1 MPLSAVNMVQ
11 NGHLIHQ
18 DVLQFINLLTGVMAD
33 QPVLVTNTVT
43 TAGPSAAF
51 LTRATPIGTGNYLS
65 IAQSPGYTFTDDPHS
80 GLYLDQFGEPGI
92 MTNWQDGSNEGLPT
106 MQFRGW
112 KVDGATKDFG
122 ARMIIMP
129 RSVGIGWT
137 FNQAS
142 VTDTDGLIFFG
153 NDSSQN
159 VVALRSDQAYWG
171 ASFRIYG
178 RYNKDD
184 FNDRG
189 YFEIDYISSAPSPTT
204 NGGSVLLTTNA
215 RWGGG
220 TRTPP
225 DIDIAPSGALKLG
238 SGSQLRWGL
247 DPADSSGGAAFHAFG
262 NGVLGTPDFN
272 TITTMY
278 AQSLTLQQSNAP
290 ATTMQ
295 VFGGKYAPT
304 AGLGANG
311 DWFFRGDTP
320 GVTNQQIYQKVSGV
334 WTPLTTGGAGGNT
347 SILVYSAPAVTGT
360 TVTLPQIPSTNGVF
374 EVAVNGQALMPTRD
388 WTISGNVITFATAL
402 SADDVLVQY
411 QVAPF
416 NPSQVSNHYETTLAP
431 GTSSFTLPAVPS
443 GIPLL
448 TRGGVVQYQSQ
459 GHYSLNGAVVTLGVM
474 VNGTEDGHF
483 SVDYITGGGTD
494 AATVGGLSPSRLAA
508 NSNLLTNGGFE
519 VWQRSTN
526 TISVAS
532 NGVFTADRW
541 QGFILGTSALTVTAD
556 ATNQDTGSWRCASCV
571 ASSGPTVTNPCFI
584 YQNVISAFANGEGQE
599 LRGRILSLSVRVKC
613 NVANACRVN
622 ITDATASAGYY
633 SAYHPGDGAYH
644 TLTVVMTS
652 PISANCVN
660 GQVRVLFEANGTYY
674 VDSAMLV
681 VGSVPADYMP
691 LHPQDDMLRCQRY
704 CTMLGA
710 SASALGQVITTTQ
723 ANILVPVG
731 APGYPSFTWV
741 GGFSA
746 SNLRTA
752 GQGNAVLTAAGAGT
766 GFFTPQRTVEIQY
779 TAGGG
784 GLNPGDATS
793 LLISSP
799 NSLLLEWTP

>member
-1 MPLSAVNMVQ
+1 MPLSAVNMIQ

-18 DVLQFINLLTGVMAD
+18 DVLQFVNLLTGVMAD
-33 QPVLVTNTVT
+33 QPVLITNTVT

-137 FNQAS
+137 YNQAS

-153 NDSSQN
+153 NDSAQN

-247 DPADSSGGAAFHAFG
+247 DPTDSSGGAAFHAFG
-262 NGVLGTPDFN
+262 NGVIGTPDFY
-272 TITTMY
+272 TLSTLYT
-278 AQSLTLQQSNAP
+278 QSVTLQ
-290 ATTMQ
+290 ATSQPLTVMQ

-334 WTPLTTGGAGGNT
+334 WTPLTTGGGGGTT
-347 SILVYSAPAVTGT
+347 SILVYSAPAVTGL
-360 TVTLPQIPSTNGVF
+360 TVTLPQIPATNGVF
-374 EVAVNGQALMPTRD
+374 EVSVNGQALMPTRD

-416 NPSQVSNHYETTLAP
+416 NPAQVSNHYETTLAA
-431 GTSSFTLPAVPS
+431 GTSSFTLPAAPQ

-459 GHYSLNGAVVTLGVM
+459 GHYSISGAVVTLGVM

-494 AATVGGLSPSRLAA
+494 AGTVGGITPAQIMARA
-508 NSNLLTNGGFE
+508 NMLVNGGFE
-519 VWQRSTN
+519 IWQRGNGPWST
-526 TISVAS
+526 
-532 NGVFTADRW
+532 GVMTADRW
-541 QGFILGTSALTVTAD
+541 AITGTGLTVQRNFTITAGSPSSLQMDSSD
-556 ATNQDTGSWRCASCV
+556 ATVKGIFQHFNATDYGDSFPGTYTFSAWVRCSTPNMVRLEMFGGSAAV
-571 ASSGPTVTNPCFI
+571 
-584 YQNVISAFANGEGQE
+584 
-599 LRGRILSLSVRVKC
+599 
-613 NVANACRVN
+613 
-622 ITDATASAGYY
+622 
-633 SAYHPGDGAYH
+633 SAYHPGDGAFH
-644 TLTVVMTS
+644 RLSATLVTGASVSTMDIHVR
-652 PISANCVN
+652 AN
-660 GQVRVLFEANGTYY
+660 AAGTAY
-674 VDSAMLV
+674 VDNAMLV
-681 VGSVPADYMP
+681 IGSTTPDFIPMHPADDLARCLRYYEVFQAATNAFMIAGGQILSTTLYYGFLP
-691 LHPQDDMLRCQRY
+691 LLAQKSVTPTVTFAAPGLFSVVHGAGSQATLTAITTLPSSNQLRCVQVQG
-704 CTMLGA
+704 TSSGMTQGGGSLIGISGGA
-710 SASALGQVITTTQ
+710 WI
-723 ANILVPVG
+723 
-731 APGYPSFTWV
+731 
-741 GGFSA
+741 
-746 SNLRTA
+746 
-752 GQGNAVLTAAGAGT
+752 
-766 GFFTPQRTVEIQY
+766 TVE
-779 TAGGG
+779 A
-784 GLNPGDATS
+784 NP
-793 LLISSP
+793 
-799 NSLLLEWTP
+799 